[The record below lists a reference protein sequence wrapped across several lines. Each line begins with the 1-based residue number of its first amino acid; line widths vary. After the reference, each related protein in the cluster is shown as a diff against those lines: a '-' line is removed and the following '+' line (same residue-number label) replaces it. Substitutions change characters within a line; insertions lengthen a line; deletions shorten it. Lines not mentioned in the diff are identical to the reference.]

1 MYTFSSVTAPVL
13 TVQASSV
20 TSTTIPLT
28 WTSAGSVVDGYGVE
42 WTYDGDCSGVSGG
55 SASVGGNE
63 TSFTIE
69 RLEEFSPYS
78 ISVNTSN
85 FISSAVSNTATGM
98 TSEAGMFLFQVCF
111 TAECHSC
118 VSQTVPSAA
127 PSSVSATGSVF
138 NITVQWGPVD
148 CVDQNGNITGY
159 SVRYGTVGSELR
171 ETVTVQG
178 GTTIT
183 GFLTGLNSST
193 TYSVEVAAVNGAG
206 IGVYS
211 GPINQTTL
219 GRASIILLSWK
230 CNTFSTVTAPV
241 LTVQE
246 YSVTSTTIPLTWTSA
261 GSVVDGYGVE
271 WTYDGDCSG
280 VNGGSASVGG
290 NETSFTIER
299 LEEFSPYSISV
310 NTSNFISSAVS
321 NTATGMTSEAGMF
334 LFQVCFTAECHSC
347 VS

>member
-1 MYTFSSVTAPVL
+1 MYTFSSVTAPLL

-98 TSEAGMFLFQVCF
+98 TSEAGMFFFQVCF

-230 CNTFSTVTAPV
+230 CI
-241 LTVQE
+241 L
-246 YSVTSTTIPLTWTSA
+246 
-261 GSVVDGYGVE
+261 
-271 WTYDGDCSG
+271 
-280 VNGGSASVGG
+280 
-290 NETSFTIER
+290 
-299 LEEFSPYSISV
+299 
-310 NTSNFISSAVS
+310 
-321 NTATGMTSEAGMF
+321 F
-334 LFQVCFTAECHSC
+334 LQSQLQY
-347 VS
+347 